1 MRARVE
7 ALLEAWRAEISA
19 DPKLTTPGSLPR
31 AQLLDHLPLWLDT
44 LATAMAAEP
53 GRAAAQRAHDEETHN
68 AQAHG
73 LQRWQQ
79 GYDLQEVTREWAALN
94 RCLVAEL
101 DRFFAGH
108 PTSREVQAGA
118 RATLALFAGEA
129 TSESAAQYF
138 RLERLEA
145 AGTVSDLE
153 QALDDI
159 RAMEKSRAALW
170 QEAAHDLRGNLGVV
184 SNVAVG
190 LGIDDLPPERRT
202 GFMGMLRN
210 NLGALHRLLDDV
222 TDLAR
227 LHAGQERLRGSR
239 FDAAQLLA
247 KLCADLR
254 PVADGKGLALTVI
267 GSGTLMVE
275 GDEIKVRRIAQNLLL
290 NAMKYTVDGRCGGR
304 LGRHGGTRRRP
315 LVVQRR
321 RHRPRLPCRPRRP
334 GGGGAR
340 HHARRGTRGR
350 RRAPG
355 APVAR
360 RGPRPGDRQAP
371 VRAVVGEHGARVGAR
386 QGHDRP
392 GAPAEAIP
400 RRRRLVRGGNCVT
413 EPVSVMHLDAFA
425 LPAFT
430 PMRAALHQALL

>member
-1 MRARVE
+1 
-7 ALLEAWRAEISA
+7 
-19 DPKLTTPGSLPR
+19 
-31 AQLLDHLPLWLDT
+31 
-44 LATAMAAEP
+44 MAAEP

-101 DRFFAGH
+101 DRFFADH

-290 NAMKYTVDGRCGGR
+290 NAMKYTVEGGVVVDWGDTVARDDGRWWFS
-304 LGRHGGTRRRP
+304 
-315 LVVQRR
+315 VVDTG
-321 RHRPRLPCRPRRP
+321 P
-334 GGGGAR
+334 GF
-340 HHARRGTRGR
+340 HAG
-350 RRAPG
+350 PG
-355 APVAR
+355 APLVEALGTTPGEAPAAEDAR
-360 RGPRPGDRQAP
+360 PVHQSHGEGLGLAIVKRLCELLSASMELESAP
-371 VRAVVGEHGARVGAR
+371 DKGTTVRVLLPKRY
-386 QGHDRP
+386 P
-392 GAPAEAIP
+392 GA
-400 RRRRLVRGGNCVT
+400 GG
-413 EPVSVMHLDAFA
+413 
-425 LPAFT
+425 
-430 PMRAALHQALL
+430 